1 MNKKHNLYLYIS
13 FLMLFFLGNQSVAQ
27 KYSVEECKEIAL
39 KNSWQISIS
48 NEQLKS
54 AKHLRRLA
62 FSNFFP
68 EIEFTASYV
77 YMNKPIQALQDDIST
92 GDLINELPGDWGALI
107 PDFFNGFVLFP
118 ADRTQI
124 GQHHNHL
131 FNFSLKQPIFAGG
144 KILESYKMSK
154 VMADLMQVNADLDRH
169 KLLYEI
175 EELYWNLVNIEEQE
189 KLVLSYH
196 NMLKILLKDMEA
208 YYSQGI
214 IVRND
219 LLRVQVKLNEL
230 DLSLF
235 KIQNGRKLAKMA
247 LAQKM
252 GIDINSP
259 IEVSDEGL
267 KDPSGEI
274 SPSEY
279 KLENVVSRPE
289 LRLLQNNVKIS
300 ESAFRIAK
308 GSFLPTIGVGAN
320 YFFMN
325 PNIHR
330 GIANEFTND
339 YIFAFQV
346 SVPIFHAFQKHH
358 MYNLTKSNLLVAQ
371 SKLQDAHQ
379 QIALE
384 YIMVSNE
391 LEETIKQIQI
401 TKLTM
406 EQANEN
412 LRISQ
417 DRFNEGALQTRDLLE
432 AQALWQE
439 AQSHYIEAKAQ
450 YNTLLLKQ
458 KKASGQIE

>member
-1 MNKKHNLYLYIS
+1 
-13 FLMLFFLGNQSVAQ
+13 
-27 KYSVEECKEIAL
+27 
-39 KNSWQISIS
+39 
-48 NEQLKS
+48 
-54 AKHLRRLA
+54 
-62 FSNFFP
+62 
-68 EIEFTASYV
+68 
-77 YMNKPIQALQDDIST
+77 
-92 GDLINELPGDWGALI
+92 
-107 PDFFNGFVLFP
+107 
-118 ADRTQI
+118 
-124 GQHHNHL
+124 
-131 FNFSLKQPIFAGG
+131 
-144 KILESYKMSK
+144 
-154 VMADLMQVNADLDRH
+154 
-169 KLLYEI
+169 
-175 EELYWNLVNIEEQE
+175 
-189 KLVLSYH
+189 
-196 NMLKILLKDMEA
+196 
-208 YYSQGI
+208 
-214 IVRND
+214 
-219 LLRVQVKLNEL
+219 VKLNEL

-235 KIQNGRKLAKMA
+235 KIQNGRKLTKMA

-259 IEVSDEGL
+259 IEVSDDGL